1 MDKDRKAEQ
10 ILHWVPKGRKRRG
23 SRCIGF
29 LREEGEDHRRTG
41 QRRLKNDFRGLEISW
56 ERAEELVMDR
66 VEWRRCVVRSADM
79 HRMG

>member
-1 MDKDRKAEQ
+1 
-10 ILHWVPKGRKRRG
+10 LHWVPKRR
-23 SRCIGF
+23 
-29 LREEGEDHRRTG
+29 RRRPQKNWTETV
-41 QRRLKNDFRGLEISW
+41 KNDFRGLEISW